1 MILQQELHSRLI
13 FSCIVASTL
22 STLALFGV
30 ACIENIRFTYPW
42 RWITNTL
49 WEALS
54 LGHLCAYCCNA
65 LIVSAIVILYY
76 AKISVVDWVA
86 CKYIQLCTN
95 LLWDNLQILMSST
108 ALAGLN
114 SLFVLDILAPN
125 KYSSILSDTQFFTLN
140 QRTHCLV
147 SFGSF
152 MGLIFCA
159 TAVIF
164 NRLTLLYSQPATN
177 LVEIIKDHSLTRALT
192 TLGRIFYFI
201 PLYALFPKPFCGLH
215 YQSFHVFWLL
225 LDTRMFFLLFIV
237 GFHLQFSWGC
247 AIGILKWQF
256 SKPLVAPLNAIVD
269 PTDSEQDVLTKP
281 ASPLKQVCS
290 WLTRLMTLQHLVLQR
305 LADLVAIDATARA
318 TVFSLNTL
326 GGRPMFWRHI
336 SGWCTTALEQF
347 LSSVQLANG
356 CIIQKTVN
364 TAVPSSEVMYQ
375 CHLPASFRTQLRRR
389 NALNSAIN
397 PVVSEGSPAF
407 VGSLLDLVAKG
418 DYKGLAKT
426 VSVKVTKTL
435 SSLSVLQSLNSDL
448 AYAATAQ
455 LFTGPTPGGSNG
467 LPVYGSGQ
475 SIIWAVEIL
484 ACLTLA
490 SYTEDNY
497 GCVQRSLGRILVL
510 FVDTLEAVEQ
520 HLRLVGLLTKEVG
533 PTNAST
539 ETHHY
544 EVSQDSSVSADADS
558 SISLHPYTAHSTIL
572 RTEDVCNLMY
582 YRFSSDPSLPWRIY
596 ATLTWTVSNCLRQF
610 GDHLE

>member
-1 MILQQELHSRLI
+1 
-13 FSCIVASTL
+13 
-22 STLALFGV
+22 
-30 ACIENIRFTYPW
+30 
-42 RWITNTL
+42 
-49 WEALS
+49 
-54 LGHLCAYCCNA
+54 
-65 LIVSAIVILYY
+65 
-76 AKISVVDWVA
+76 
-86 CKYIQLCTN
+86 
-95 LLWDNLQILMSST
+95 MSST

-125 KYSSILSDTQFFTLN
+125 KYSTILSDTQFFTLN

-152 MGLIFCA
+152 MGLVFCA
-159 TAVIF
+159 TAIIF

-177 LVEIIKDHSLTRALT
+177 LVEIIKDHTLTRALT

-215 YQSFHVFWLL
+215 YQSYPVFWLL

-247 AIGILKWQF
+247 AVSILKWQF
-256 SKPLVAPLNAIVD
+256 SKPLVAPLNSIVD
-269 PTDSEQDVLTKP
+269 PADSEQNVLTKP

-290 WLTRLMTLQHLVLQR
+290 SLTRLD
-305 LADLVAIDATARA
+305 DLTASGSS
-318 TVFSLNTL
+318 TFS
-326 GGRPMFWRHI
+326 RSR
-336 SGWCTTALEQF
+336 SDRCYRQ
-347 LSSVQLANG
+347 SSYIFIEHPSCFSFFSA
-356 CIIQKTVN
+356 
-364 TAVPSSEVMYQ
+364 AVPSLDVMYQ

-389 NALNSAIN
+389 NVLNSAIN
-397 PVVSEGSPAF
+397 PLVSGGPPAF
-407 VGSLLDLVAKG
+407 VSSLLDLVAKG

-435 SSLSVLQSLNSDL
+435 SSLSMLQSLDSDL
-448 AYAATAQ
+448 AYATTAQ
-455 LFTGPTPGGSNG
+455 LFTGPAPGGSIG
-467 LPVYGSGQ
+467 LPAYGSGQ

-490 SYTEDNY
+490 SYTEDTY

-533 PTNAST
+533 PTNASA
-539 ETHHY
+539 EAHHY

-558 SISLHPYTAHSTIL
+558 SISLHPYIAHSAIL
-572 RTEDVCNLMY
+572 RTEDVCNLMF
-582 YRFSSDPSLPWRIY
+582 YRFSSDPSLPWRTY
-596 ATLTWTVSNCLRQF
+596 ATLTWAVSNCLRQF
-610 GDHLE
+610 GDHLDSIQLNQKAKQKLKVIMSTRIMDQVDSFVKS

>member
-1 MILQQELHSRLI
+1 MALQQELHCRLI
-13 FSCIVASTL
+13 FSCIVASTI

-49 WEALS
+49 WEAFS

-65 LIVSAIVILYY
+65 LIVSAITILYY
-76 AKISVVDWVA
+76 AKLSVVDRVA
-86 CKYIQLCTN
+86 CKYLQLCTN

-114 SLFVLDILAPN
+114 SFFVLDVLAST

-140 QRTHCLV
+140 QRTHCLI

-152 MGLIFCA
+152 MGLVFCA

-177 LVEIIKDHSLTRALT
+177 LVEIIKDHTLTRALT

-201 PLYALFPKPFCGLH
+201 PLYALFPKPFCGLRH
-215 YQSFHVFWLL
+215 QSFSLFWLL
-225 LDTRMFFLLFIV
+225 LDIRMFFLLFII

-247 AIGILKWQF
+247 AVSILKWQL
-256 SKPLVAPLNAIVD
+256 SKPLIAPLNSIVD
-269 PTDSEQDVLTKP
+269 PTDSEQNVLTKP
-281 ASPLKQVCS
+281 ASPLK
-290 WLTRLMTLQHLVLQR
+290 QHLVLQR

-326 GGRPMFWRHI
+326 GGRPMLWRHI

-347 LSSVQLANG
+347 VSNVQLGNSR
-356 CIIQKTVN
+356 IMQKTVN
-364 TAVPSSEVMYQ
+364 AAISSSEVMFQ
-375 CHLPASFRTQLRRR
+375 CHLPASFRTQLRPK
-389 NALNSAIN
+389 NSFNSITN
-397 PVVSEGSPAF
+397 PMVTEGPPAF
-407 VGSLLDLVAKG
+407 VGSLLDLMAQG

-426 VSVKVTKTL
+426 VYVKVTKTL
-435 SSLSVLQSLNSDL
+435 SNLPVLQSLDSDL

-455 LFTGPTPGGSNG
+455 LFTGPAPGGLTG
-467 LPVYGSGQ
+467 LPAYGSGQ

-490 SYTEDNY
+490 SYTEDTY
-497 GCVQRSLGRILVL
+497 GCVQRSLGRILTL
-510 FVDTLEAVEQ
+510 FVDTLEVSLDCPAM
-520 HLRLVGLLTKEVG
+520 H
-533 PTNAST
+533 NA
-539 ETHHY
+539 
-544 EVSQDSSVSADADS
+544 A
-558 SISLHPYTAHSTIL
+558 
-572 RTEDVCNLMY
+572 
-582 YRFSSDPSLPWRIY
+582 
-596 ATLTWTVSNCLRQF
+596 
-610 GDHLE
+610 